1 MNMLSYRELDTVV
14 PFVLDN
20 SLFGTLFIS
29 LFPIHVAYMFRIR
42 LFHIVF
48 LSGLVIPLF
57 YFSYSTSI
65 IIAQQQN
72 STGLSLD
79 IQPQIDEFIPEV
91 TLDKQ
96 QVYDLRSM
104 LNKSIEL
111 LNHGNVS
118 EAITSLKIVDDQL
131 RILGE

>member
-1 MNMLSYRELDTVV
+1 
-14 PFVLDN
+14 
-20 SLFGTLFIS
+20 
-29 LFPIHVAYMFRIR
+29 MFRIR
-42 LFHIVF
+42 LFHTAF

-57 YFSYSTSI
+57 CFSYSTSI
-65 IIAQQQN
+65 IAQLQN

-79 IQPQIDEFIPEV
+79 TQPQIDEFIPEV

-111 LNHGNVS
+111 LQHGNIS
-118 EAITSLKIVDDQL
+118 EAITNLEIVDDQL